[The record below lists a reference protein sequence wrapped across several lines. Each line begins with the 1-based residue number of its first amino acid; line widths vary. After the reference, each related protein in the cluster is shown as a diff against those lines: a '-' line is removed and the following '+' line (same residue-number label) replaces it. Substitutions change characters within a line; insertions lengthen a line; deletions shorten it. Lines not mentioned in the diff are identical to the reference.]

1 MRRNRAKIS
10 VKKISIMANLLDE
23 VTGPVNDNGRDVHVI
38 DRQLP
43 VEVGFG
49 STVFEIALWVAI
61 PVIVLLS
68 VLLFG
73 NLMAN
78 PLLVGVVG
86 CLAGVLPGVI
96 FIFMK
101 ISARNYF
108 QQLEQRIQAEAPNND
123 NYIEQRAQILHNVV
137 GIVDRAI
144 ALDKDV
150 MKSVA
155 ALRSGG
161 RVNDENRGDINAQVN
176 TAFGRLFPQVEAY
189 PELKAHNA
197 IADAMQQNSYLQRE
211 ITAAR
216 TVYNSRVTQWN
227 TDIFAWP
234 TKMIV
239 AARQGYT
246 TRIPFT
252 ASAETR
258 EMARSK
264 FF

>member
-1 MRRNRAKIS
+1 
-10 VKKISIMANLLDE
+10 MANLLDE
-23 VTGPVNDNGRDVHVI
+23 VTGPVNNEGRDIHVI

-43 VEVGFG
+43 VTVGFG
-49 STVFEIALWVAI
+49 STLFEIALWVTIPILVILYVAI
-61 PVIVLLS
+61 MSATLE
-68 VLLFG
+68 
-73 NLMAN
+73 N
-78 PLLVGVVG
+78 PLLVAVIG
-86 CLAGVLPGVI
+86 CVAGILPGVI

-101 ISARNYF
+101 INARNYF
-108 QQLEQRIQAEAPNND
+108 QQLEQRIQAEASNID
-123 NYIEQRAQILHNVV
+123 NFIEQRVQILQNVV

-144 ALDKDV
+144 DLDKDV

-155 ALRSGG
+155 ALRGG
-161 RVNDENRGDINAQVN
+161 SVNAENRSDVNSQVT

-189 PELKAHNA
+189 PELKAHSA
-197 IADAMQQNSYLQRE
+197 IADAMQQNSYLQKE

-216 TVYNSRVTQWN
+216 TVYNNRVTQWN

>member
-1 MRRNRAKIS
+1 
-10 VKKISIMANLLDE
+10 MANLLDE
-23 VTGPVNDNGRDVHVI
+23 TTGPVNDRGRDVHVI

-43 VEVGFG
+43 VTVTFR
-49 STVFEIALWVAI
+49 STLFEIALWVVV
-61 PVIVLLS
+61 PVLVLLY
-68 VLLFG
+68 VA
-73 NLMAN
+73 LMGHTLAN
-78 PLLVGVVG
+78 PVQTAVVG
-86 CLAGVLPGVI
+86 CLAGVLPGVV

-108 QQLEQRIQAEAPNND
+108 LKLEQRIQAEASNID
-123 NYIEQRAQILHNVV
+123 NYLEQRVQILQNVV
-137 GIVDRAI
+137 GLVNRAVE
-144 ALDKDV
+144 LDKDV
-150 MKSVA
+150 MTAVA
-155 ALRSGG
+155 ALRSGK
-161 RVNDENRGDINAQVN
+161 VNEQNRSDVSSQLDA
-176 TAFGRLFPQVEAY
+176 ACGRLFPQVEAY
-189 PELKAHNA
+189 PELKAHQA
-197 IADAMQQNSYLQRE
+197 IADAMQQNNYLQRE

-227 TDIFAWP
+227 TDIFSWP

-258 EMARSK
+258 EMARGK

>member
-1 MRRNRAKIS
+1 
-10 VKKISIMANLLDE
+10 MANLLDE
-23 VTGPVNDNGRDVHVI
+23 TTGPVNDNGRDVHVI
-38 DRQLP
+38 DKQLP
-43 VEVGFG
+43 VQIGFG
-49 STVFEIALWVAI
+49 SILFEIALWLAI
-61 PVIVLLS
+61 PLLVIIS

-73 NLMAN
+73 DMMGGYTK
-78 PLLVGVVG
+78 LVTVIG
-86 CLAGVLPGVI
+86 CALGILPGVI

-101 ISARNYF
+101 INARNYF
-108 QQLEQRIQAEAPNND
+108 QQLEQRIQAEASNID
-123 NYIEQRAQILHNVV
+123 NYLEQRVQILTNVV
-137 GIVDRAI
+137 GLVERSIE
-144 ALDKDV
+144 LDKDV

-155 ALRSGG
+155 ALRGG
-161 RVNDENRGDINAQVN
+161 ANINEQNRNEVNMQLGKAM
-176 TAFGRLFPQVEAY
+176 GRLFPQVEAY
-189 PELKAHNA
+189 PELKAQNT
-197 IADAMQQNSYLQRE
+197 IADAMQQNNYLQRE

-227 TDIFAWP
+227 TDIFSWP

-258 EMARSK
+258 AAAKTK

>member
-1 MRRNRAKIS
+1 MG
-10 VKKISIMANLLDE
+10 NLLDE
-23 VTGPVNDNGRDVHVI
+23 VTGPVNDQGRDVHVI

-43 VEVGFG
+43 VKIGFG
-49 STVFEIALWVAI
+49 STLFEIALWITI
-61 PVIVLLS
+61 PVLVLLY
-68 VLLFG
+68 VLIMGATLE
-73 NLMAN
+73 NA
-78 PLLVGVVG
+78 LLVGIVG
-86 CLAGVLPGVI
+86 CLAGILPGVI

-108 QQLEQRIQAEAPNND
+108 LQLEQRIQAEASNID
-123 NYIEQRAQILHNVV
+123 NYLEQRVQILQNVV
-137 GIVDRAI
+137 GLVERAI
-144 ALDKDV
+144 DLDKDV
-150 MKSVA
+150 MKAVA
-155 ALRSGG
+155 ALRWGA
-161 RVNDENRGDINAQVN
+161 VNAENRNEVNQQVDH
-176 TAFGRLFPQVEAY
+176 AFGRLFPQVEAY

-197 IADAMQQNSYLQRE
+197 IADAMQQNNYLQRE

-258 EMARSK
+258 AMARNK

>member
-1 MRRNRAKIS
+1 
-10 VKKISIMANLLDE
+10 MANLLDE
-23 VTGPVNDNGRDVHVI
+23 VTGPVNDGGRDIHVI

-43 VEVGFG
+43 VQVGFG
-49 STVFEIALWVAI
+49 STLFEIALWVVI
-61 PVIVLLS
+61 PILVIIGVLLMGAT
-68 VLLFG
+68 LE
-73 NLMAN
+73 N
-78 PLLVGVVG
+78 PLLVAVVG
-86 CLAGVLPGVI
+86 CILGILPGVI

-108 QQLEQRIQAEAPNND
+108 QQLEQRIQAEASNID
-123 NYIEQRAQILHNVV
+123 NFLEQRVQILQNVV
-137 GIVDRAI
+137 GIVERAI
-144 ALDKDV
+144 ELDKDV

-155 ALRSGG
+155 ALRSGT
-161 RVNDENRGDINAQVN
+161 VTDENRSAVNSQVN

-197 IADAMQQNSYLQRE
+197 IADAMQQNSYLQKE

-252 ASAETR
+252 AAAETK

>member
-1 MRRNRAKIS
+1 
-10 VKKISIMANLLDE
+10 MANLLDE
-23 VTGPVNDNGRDVHVI
+23 TTGPVNAAGRDIHVI
-38 DRQLP
+38 DKQLP
-43 VEVGFG
+43 VTVGFG
-49 STVFEIALWVAI
+49 STLFEIALWVVLPILVLIYVAI
-61 PVIVLLS
+61 MHATLP
-68 VLLFG
+68 
-73 NLMAN
+73 N
-78 PLLVGVVG
+78 PLLVAVVG
-86 CLAGVLPGVI
+86 CIVGILPGVV

-108 QQLEQRIQAEAPNND
+108 QQLEQRIQAEASNID
-123 NYIEQRAQILHNVV
+123 NFLEQRVQILQNVV
-137 GIVDRAI
+137 GIVERAI
-144 ALDKDV
+144 DLDKDV

-155 ALRSGG
+155 ALRSGT
-161 RVNDENRGDINAQVN
+161 VTDTNRSDVAAQVN

-258 EMARSK
+258 EQARAK

>member
-1 MRRNRAKIS
+1 
-10 VKKISIMANLLDE
+10 MANLLDE
-23 VTGPVNDNGRDVHVI
+23 VTGPVNDNGRDTHVI

-43 VEVGFG
+43 VTTGAG
-49 STVFEIALWVAI
+49 SVIFEIALWVAI
-61 PVIVLLS
+61 PALVLLC
-68 VLLFG
+68 VAVMGAALP
-73 NLMAN
+73 N
-78 PLLVGVVG
+78 PLAVAVGG
-86 CLAGVLPGVI
+86 CLAGVLPGVV

-108 QQLEQRIQAEAPNND
+108 QQLEQRIQAEASNID
-123 NYIEQRAQILHNVV
+123 NYIEQRVQILQNVV
-137 GIVDRAI
+137 GLVERSIN
-144 ALDKDV
+144 LDKEV
-150 MKSVA
+150 MTQVA
-155 ALRSGG
+155 ALRSGTVTAG
-161 RVNDENRGDINAQVN
+161 NRSEVNQQVSD
-176 TAFGRLFPQVEAY
+176 AFGRLFPQVEAY
-189 PELKAHNA
+189 PELRAHNA

-227 TDIFAWP
+227 TDIFSWP

-258 EMARSK
+258 AMARGK

>member
-1 MRRNRAKIS
+1 
-10 VKKISIMANLLDE
+10 MANLLDE
-23 VTGPVNDNGRDVHVI
+23 TQGPVNDNGRDVHVI

-43 VEVGFG
+43 VTITFR
-49 STVFEIALWVAI
+49 STLFEIALWVT
-61 PVIVLLS
+61 L
-68 VLLFG
+68 
-73 NLMAN
+73 
-78 PLLVGVVG
+78 PLLTLIYVLAMGDQLADATTVAIGG
-86 CLAGVLPGVI
+86 CVAGVLPGVV

-108 QQLEQRIQAEAPNND
+108 LKLEQRIQAEASNID
-123 NYIEQRAQILHNVV
+123 NYLEQRVQILQNVV
-137 GIVDRAI
+137 GLVNRAI
-144 ALDKDV
+144 DLDKDV
-150 MKSVA
+150 MKAVA
-155 ALRSGG
+155 ALRGG
-161 RVNDENRGDINAQVN
+161 KVNEANRSDVN
-176 TAFGRLFPQVEAY
+176 SQLNMACGRLFPQVEAY
-189 PELKAHNA
+189 PDLKAHQA
-197 IADAMQQNSYLQRE
+197 IADAMQQNNYLQRE

-227 TDIFAWP
+227 TDLFSWP

>member
-1 MRRNRAKIS
+1 
-10 VKKISIMANLLDE
+10 MANLLDE

-43 VEVGFG
+43 VTVGFG
-49 STVFEIALWVAI
+49 STLFEIALWVTI
-61 PVIVLLS
+61 PVLVLLY
-68 VLLFG
+68 VLIMGATLE
-73 NLMAN
+73 N
-78 PLLVGVVG
+78 PVLVGVVG
-86 CLAGVLPGVI
+86 CLLGILPGVI

-108 QQLEQRIQAEAPNND
+108 QQLEQRIQAEASNID
-123 NYIEQRAQILHNVV
+123 NYLEQRVQILQNVV
-137 GIVDRAI
+137 GLVDRAVDF
-144 ALDKDV
+144 DKDV
-150 MKSVA
+150 MKAVA
-155 ALRSGG
+155 ALRGG
-161 RVNDENRGDINAQVN
+161 GSINSENRNEVSQQID
-176 TAFGRLFPQVEAY
+176 TAYARLFPQVEAY
-189 PELKAHNA
+189 PELKAHNV

-216 TVYNSRVTQWN
+216 TIYNSRVTQWN

-252 ASAETR
+252 ASAAMR

>member
-1 MRRNRAKIS
+1 
-10 VKKISIMANLLDE
+10 MANLLDE

-43 VEVGFG
+43 VEIGFG
-49 STVFEIALWVAI
+49 STLFEIALWVTI
-61 PVIVLLS
+61 PVLVLLY
-68 VLLFG
+68 VLIMGATLE
-73 NLMAN
+73 NA
-78 PLLVGVVG
+78 LLVGVVG
-86 CLAGVLPGVI
+86 CLAGILPGVI

-108 QQLEQRIQAEAPNND
+108 QQLEQRIQAEASNID
-123 NYIEQRAQILHNVV
+123 NFLEQRVQILQNVV
-137 GIVDRAI
+137 GLVERAI
-144 ALDKDV
+144 DLDKDV
-150 MKSVA
+150 MKAVA
-155 ALRSGG
+155 ALRSGA
-161 RVNDENRGDINAQVN
+161 VNAENRSQVNQQVN

-189 PELKAHNA
+189 PELKAHHA
-197 IADAMQQNSYLQRE
+197 IADAMQQNNYLQRE

-234 TKMIV
+234 AKMIV

>member
-1 MRRNRAKIS
+1 
-10 VKKISIMANLLDE
+10 MANLLDE
-23 VTGPVNDNGRDVHVI
+23 VTGPVNDNGRDIHVI
-38 DRQLP
+38 DKQLP
-43 VEVGFG
+43 VEIGFG
-49 STVFEIALWVAI
+49 STLFEIALWVTI
-61 PVIVLLS
+61 PILVLLY
-68 VLLFG
+68 VLIMGATLV
-73 NLMAN
+73 N
-78 PLLVGVVG
+78 PLLVAVVG
-86 CLAGVLPGVI
+86 CLIGILPGVI

-108 QQLEQRIQAEAPNND
+108 QQLEQRIQAEASNID
-123 NYIEQRAQILHNVV
+123 NFIEQRVQILQNVV
-137 GIVDRAI
+137 GLVERAI
-144 ALDKDV
+144 DLDKDV
-150 MKSVA
+150 MKAVA

-161 RVNDENRGDINAQVN
+161 SVNDTNRNAVSNQVD

-189 PELKAHNA
+189 PDLKAHDV
-197 IADAMQQNSYLQRE
+197 IADAMQQNAYLQRE

-227 TDIFAWP
+227 TDIFSWP

-239 AARQGYT
+239 AARQHYT

-252 ASAETR
+252 ASAATR

>member
-1 MRRNRAKIS
+1 
-10 VKKISIMANLLDE
+10 MANLLDE
-23 VTGPVNDNGRDVHVI
+23 TQGPVNDNGRDVHVI

-43 VEVGFG
+43 VTITFR
-49 STVFEIALWVAI
+49 STLFEIALWVT
-61 PVIVLLS
+61 L
-68 VLLFG
+68 
-73 NLMAN
+73 
-78 PLLVGVVG
+78 PLLTLIYVLAMGDQLADSTTVAIGG
-86 CLAGVLPGVI
+86 CVAGVLPGVV

-108 QQLEQRIQAEAPNND
+108 LKLEQRIQAEASNID
-123 NYIEQRAQILHNVV
+123 NYLEQRVQILQNVV
-137 GIVDRAI
+137 GLVNRAI
-144 ALDKDV
+144 DLDKDV
-150 MKSVA
+150 MKAVA
-155 ALRSGG
+155 ALRVGK
-161 RVNDENRGDINAQVN
+161 VNEANRSDVN
-176 TAFGRLFPQVEAY
+176 SQLNMACGRLFPQVEAY
-189 PELKAHNA
+189 PDLKAHQA
-197 IADAMQQNSYLQRE
+197 IADAMQQNNYLQRE

-227 TDIFAWP
+227 TDLFSWP

>member
-1 MRRNRAKIS
+1 
-10 VKKISIMANLLDE
+10 MANLLDE
-23 VTGPVNDNGRDVHVI
+23 TTGPVNENGRDIHVI

-43 VEVGFG
+43 VRIGFG
-49 STVFEIALWVAI
+49 STLFEIALWITLPILVLIYVA
-61 PVIVLLS
+61 
-68 VLLFG
+68 
-73 NLMAN
+73 LMGDKLENAA
-78 PLLVGVVG
+78 LIAVFG
-86 CLAGVLPGVI
+86 CLAGMLPGII

-101 ISARNYF
+101 ISAKNYF
-108 QQLEQRIQAEAPNND
+108 QQLEQRIQAEASNID
-123 NYIEQRAQILHNVV
+123 NFLEQRVQILQNVV
-137 GIVDRAI
+137 GIVDRAVE
-144 ALDKDV
+144 LDKDV

-155 ALRSGG
+155 ALRTGI
-161 RVNDENRGDINAQVN
+161 VNGENRNEVN
-176 TAFGRLFPQVEAY
+176 RQMDTAFGRLFPQVEAY

-197 IADAMQQNSYLQRE
+197 LADAMQQNSYLQRE

-252 ASAETR
+252 ASTETR
-258 EMARSK
+258 QKAREK